1 MLSARCLILP
11 KWQHGGMSTLLAI
24 RDLVLRHAGRPTPAG
39 LVLHR
44 SDHTTE
50 PMPSQSAP
58 VFALVAQGAKHA
70 AVGDCAFSYAAGQFV
85 VSSVELPVIAHVS
98 RATPAE
104 PYLVVGLHLRPPLVA
119 KLLLDAPPANRGE
132 PARGFAVSTAGEEL
146 LDAVLRLMRLIDRPD
161 DQRVL
166 WAGVEREIV
175 WRLLTGPQG
184 GTVRQIGLGDTNVA
198 QIGRAIHWIREHHAD
213 QFRIEDVAR
222 VAAMSVTSLHRHFRA
237 ITTMTP
243 LQFQKLIR
251 LHEARSRLLAE
262 PGDVAAVGFAV
273 GYESASQ
280 FSREYRR
287 LFGLPPGRHAAH
299 LAETADAQPAP
310 V

>member
-1 MLSARCLILP
+1 MSA
-11 KWQHGGMSTLLAI
+11 LARI
-24 RDLVLRHAGRPTPAG
+24 RELVDRHAGRPAPAG

-44 SDHTTE
+44 SDHPTE

-58 VFALVAQGAKHA
+58 VFALVAQGAKNA
-70 AVGDCAFSYAAGQFV
+70 AVGERAFSYGAGQFV

-104 PYLVVGLHLRPPLVA
+104 PYLVFGLHLRPPLVA
-119 KLLLDAPPANRGE
+119 ELMLEAPSATRRE
-132 PARGFAVSTAGEEL
+132 PAPGFAVSTAGEEL
-146 LDAVLRLMRLIDRPD
+146 LDAVLRLLRLLDRPD

-166 WAGVEREIV
+166 WAGLEREVV
-175 WRLLTGPQG
+175 WRLLTSPQG
-184 GTVRQIGLGDTNVA
+184 GTVRQIGLGDPNVA

-213 QFRIEDVAR
+213 LFRVEDVAR
-222 VAAMSVTSLHRHFRA
+222 VAGMSVTSLHRHFRTV
-237 ITTMTP
+237 TTMTP

-287 LFGLPPGRHAAH
+287 LFGLPPGRHAAR
-299 LAETADAQPAP
+299 LAETGDSRPASL
-310 V
+310 